1 MLKLNNRQ
9 VCNGYKYI
17 NSFTI
22 MAQILRLKI
31 HVNFFNTNTVELFSQ
46 NRDKNKIK

>member
-22 MAQILRLKI
+22 IRVKQ
-31 HVNFFNTNTVELFSQ
+31 FNTNTVELFSQ

>member
-17 NSFTI
+17 
-22 MAQILRLKI
+22 LRLKI
-31 HVNFFNTNTVELFSQ
+31 HVKFFNTNTVELFSQ